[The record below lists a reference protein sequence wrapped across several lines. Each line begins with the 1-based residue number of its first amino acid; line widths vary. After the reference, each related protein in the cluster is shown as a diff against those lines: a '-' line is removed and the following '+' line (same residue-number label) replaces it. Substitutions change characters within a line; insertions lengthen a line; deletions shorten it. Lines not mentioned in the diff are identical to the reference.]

1 MCRPRMHQPPL
12 RVSRLVLVAL
22 LSWAVCAQPVLC
34 QVPNF
39 PQHPPGLAPPAHPL
53 PPLLYVRFSGPPG
66 LRVTFY
72 RGAAAGQLFE
82 APFTVGLRPGYIYR
96 VQLSGIPGFPD
107 LKLYPTLEVRGSV
120 LMPHGMRGLDH
131 PAALPFSPEDFTAV
145 KAGALVTRVI
155 TLERPENAEPVATRP
170 DQPLEFYAPPGSD
183 PVKEALRHGRPLLV
197 FRMGQRQLAPEEL
210 AVQGIPGTV
219 LVPGETVLPA
229 PHLPP
234 FIPWTCAPVAD
245 PVLGPYH
252 ASEEICFHDGGDLGL
267 PAGYDRNGQLHGLDP
282 SDTIAEY
289 ADSKGQK
296 RIACSN
302 RICLC
307 VPRYVVTR
315 GETVPAGQFTL
326 LGPRDT
332 IATET
337 QLSFNARL
345 TPAQEWQRAQ
355 LDILEG
361 QQRPSAILVTLGAA
375 VVGRIEGLTVVST
388 AQETG
393 SVTGVCV
400 PAPAEPLDRP
410 LKLIKWPDR
419 CDARVGD
426 VVTFFLKYT
435 NQGGRPITNVV
446 VSDSLT
452 ARLEYVP
459 GSARSDRDAVF
470 TTQPNEAGSLVLR
483 WEVNGTLPPG
493 ESGVVSFQ
501 VRVR

>member
-1 MCRPRMHQPPL
+1 MCRLLTHQPSL
-12 RVSRLVLVAL
+12 RVSRLGLLAL
-22 LSWAVCAQPVLC
+22 LCWAACVRPAPC
-34 QVPNF
+34 QGPNH
-39 PQHPPGLAPPAHPL
+39 PHYPPGLAPPAPPL
-53 PPLLYVRFSGPPG
+53 PPLLYVRVSGPAG

-72 RGAAAGQLFE
+72 RGAAAGQTFA
-82 APFTVGLRPGYIYR
+82 APFTIGLRPGYVYR
-96 VQLSGIPGFPD
+96 VQVSGIPEYPG

-120 LMPHGMRGLDH
+120 RMPAGMRGLDH
-131 PAALPFSPEDFTAV
+131 PAALPFNPEDFTAV
-145 KAGALVTRVI
+145 ASGALLTRVI
-155 TLERPENAEPVATRP
+155 TLERPDVAVPVATRP
-170 DQPLEFYAPPGSD
+170 DQPLEFNAPPGSD
-183 PVKEALRHGRPLLV
+183 PVHEALRHGRPLLV

-210 AVQGIPGTV
+210 ASQGIPGTV
-219 LVPGETVLPA
+219 LAPGETALPA
-229 PHLPP
+229 PRLPP

-245 PVLGPYH
+245 PTLGPYH
-252 ASEEICFHDGGDLGL
+252 ASEEICFHDGGDVGL
-267 PAGYDRNGQLHGLDP
+267 PAGYDRNGQLRGLDP

-289 ADSKGQK
+289 ADSKGQR

-315 GETVPAGQFTL
+315 GETALADHLTL

-332 IATET
+332 AATQT
-337 QLSFNARL
+337 QLSVSARV
-345 TPAQEWQRAQ
+345 TAWQEWQRERPDLLA
-355 LDILEG
+355 G
-361 QQRPSAILVTLGAA
+361 RQRPSANLVTLGAA
-375 VVGRIEGLTVVST
+375 AVGRVEGLTVVST
-388 AQETG
+388 LRETA
-393 SVTGVCV
+393 SVTGTCV

-410 LKLIKWPDR
+410 LKLIKWPDK
-419 CDARVGD
+419 CDAQVGD
-426 VVTFFLKYT
+426 VVTIFLKYT
-435 NQGGRPITNVV
+435 NQGGRPITDIA

-452 ARLEYVP
+452 ARLEYVA

>member
-1 MCRPRMHQPPL
+1 MI
-12 RVSRLVLVAL
+12 
-22 LSWAVCAQPVLC
+22 
-34 QVPNF
+34 
-39 PQHPPGLAPPAHPL
+39 PQYPPGLAPQAPPL
-53 PPLLYVRFSGPPG
+53 PPLLYVRVGGPPG

-72 RGAAAGQLFE
+72 RGAAVGQTFE

-96 VQLSGIPGFPD
+96 VQVSGIPGSPG

-120 LMPHGMRGLDH
+120 LMPHGMRERDH
-131 PAALPFSPEDFTAV
+131 PAALPFNPEDFTAV

-155 TLERPENAEPVATRP
+155 TLERPDSAEPVATRP
-170 DQPLEFYAPPGSD
+170 DQPLEFYAPPGRD
-183 PVKEALRHGRPLLV
+183 PVQEALRHGRPLLV

-210 AVQGIPGTV
+210 ACQGIPGTV
-219 LVPGETVLPA
+219 LAPGETVLPA
-229 PHLPP
+229 PRLPP

-252 ASEEICFHDGGDLGL
+252 VSDEICFHDGGDVGL
-267 PAGYDRNGQLHGLDP
+267 PAGYDRNGQLRGLDP

-307 VPRYVVTR
+307 VPRYVLTR
-315 GETVPAGQFTL
+315 GETVPAGQFIL
-326 LGPRDT
+326 LGPRNA

-337 QLSFNARL
+337 QLAFIARL
-345 TPAQEWQRAQ
+345 LPAQEWQRVQ
-355 LDILEG
+355 LDILTG
-361 QQRPSAILVTLGAA
+361 QQRPSAILTTLGAA
-375 VVGRIEGLTVVST
+375 VVARIEGLTVVST
-388 AQETG
+388 VEETG
-393 SVTGVCV
+393 SVTSTCV
-400 PAPAEPLDRP
+400 PAHAPPPDRP
-410 LKLIKWPDR
+410 LKLIKWPDK

-435 NQGGRPITNVV
+435 NQGGRPITNVA